1 VATWTQRGN
10 IKGPQGDVG
19 PDGPEGPQGIQG
31 VQGEQ
36 GPPGEDGAGVAI
48 AGSVANYAALPSGL
62 GPEDAGNG
70 YLNQADGKLYIWD
83 GDSFPADGAGAD
95 FRGPIGL
102 TGATGATGATGPT
115 GATGSQGTQGTT
127 GATGSTG
134 ARGSKWFTAS
144 GVPGTVT
151 GSAVGDMYLD
161 SATGTYY
168 EQTA

>member
-1 VATWTQRGN
+1 
-10 IKGPQGDVG
+10 
-19 PDGPEGPQGIQG
+19 
-31 VQGEQ
+31 
-36 GPPGEDGAGVAI
+36 
-48 AGSVANYAALPSGL
+48 VANYAALPSDL
-62 GPEDAGNG
+62 THDDAGNG
-70 YLNQADGKLYIWD
+70 YLNNADGKLYIWD
-83 GDSFPADGAGAD
+83 GDAFPADGAGAD

-102 TGATGATGATGPT
+102 TGATGATGATGSQGTQGIQGTT
-115 GATGSQGTQGTT
+115 GATGS
-127 GATGSTG
+127 TGSTG